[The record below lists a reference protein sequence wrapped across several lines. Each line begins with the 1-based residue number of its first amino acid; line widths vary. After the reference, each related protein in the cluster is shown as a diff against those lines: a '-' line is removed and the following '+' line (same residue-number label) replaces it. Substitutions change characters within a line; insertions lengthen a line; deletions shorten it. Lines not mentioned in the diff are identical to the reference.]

1 MKWALILA
9 AGLGSYPLAVLR
21 ADDPMPVTTDTPD
34 YCLSLARRMEATG
47 SMPPQIR
54 VLWEE
59 GRDMCLRGHIRGGL
73 ARLRRAMMISR
84 GDAE

>member
-1 MKWALILA
+1 
-9 AGLGSYPLAVLR
+9 
-21 ADDPMPVTTDTPD
+21 MPVTSDTPS
-34 YCLSLARRMEATG
+34 YCLSLAQRMEQAG

-59 GRDMCLRGHIRGGL
+59 GRDMCQRGHVRGGL